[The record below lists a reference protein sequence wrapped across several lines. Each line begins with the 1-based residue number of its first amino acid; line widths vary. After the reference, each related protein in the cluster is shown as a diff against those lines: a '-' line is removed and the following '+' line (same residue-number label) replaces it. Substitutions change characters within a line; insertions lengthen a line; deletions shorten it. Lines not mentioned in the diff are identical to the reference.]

1 MKSKITL
8 LRGNVAPPV
17 AQKARATN
25 VLYSRCVERPM
36 AVPCRRTR
44 PKLKLI
50 WRTNPA
56 NSRLECH
63 WVVEGEAATDEGV
76 SCGSFFGQAA

>member
-17 AQKARATN
+17 RQKARATN
-25 VLYSRCVERPM
+25 VLYNPSDERPM
-36 AVPCRRTR
+36 AVLCRQTR

-56 NSRLECH
+56 NCRLECH

-76 SCGSFFGQAA
+76 SCGQLSRRAA

>member
-1 MKSKITL
+1 MKSKITF
-8 LRGNVAPPV
+8 LRGNVAPP
-17 AQKARATN
+17 APQKGRAAN
-25 VLYSRCVERPM
+25 ALYSRCVEQPV
-36 AVPCRRTR
+36 AVPCQQTR

-56 NSRLECH
+56 NCRLECH

-76 SCGSFFGQAA
+76 SCGQPFGQAA

>member
-1 MKSKITL
+1 
-8 LRGNVAPPV
+8 
-17 AQKARATN
+17 
-25 VLYSRCVERPM
+25 M
-36 AVPCRRTR
+36 AVLCRQTR

-56 NSRLECH
+56 NCRLECH

-76 SCGSFFGQAA
+76 SCGQLSRRAA

>member
-1 MKSKITL
+1 MKSKITF

-17 AQKARATN
+17 PQKGRATN
-25 VLYSRCVERPM
+25 ALYSRCVEQPV
-36 AVPCRRTR
+36 AVPCQQTR

-56 NSRLECH
+56 NCRLECH

-76 SCGSFFGQAA
+76 SCGQPLGQAA

>member
-1 MKSKITL
+1 MKSKITF

-17 AQKARATN
+17 PQKARATN
-25 VLYSRCVERPM
+25 VLYSRCVEQPV
-36 AVPCRRTR
+36 AVPCQQTR

-56 NSRLECH
+56 NCRLECH
-63 WVVEGEAATDEGV
+63 WAVEGEAATDEGV
-76 SCGSFFGQAA
+76 SCGSLFGQAA